1 MIKQYGYFSR
11 STGGQVESRVLFYWC
26 CQGKKLQNT
35 NNLNKVKLKTANFA
49 DTVSHPP
56 WQLAVSGMQFWWK

>member
-11 STGGQVESRVLFYWC
+11 SKGVQVESPVLFYWC

-35 NNLNKVKLKTANFA
+35 NKLNKTKLKMANFA
-49 DTVSHPP
+49 DTASHPP
-56 WQLAVSGMQFWWK
+56 WQFAVSGMQFWWS